1 MRRQH
6 RPFRLDT
13 LSSARSHRGAVA
25 PARVVQAKET
35 SGRLLFLDNLR
46 WLMIV
51 LVVTIHAAVT
61 YSGIGSWYYKE
72 PAKLG
77 PASLLFFLFYQTHV
91 QAFFMGLL
99 FLIAGYFV
107 PSSLD
112 RKGPG
117 RFVAD
122 RAVRLGV
129 PTLIYALLIHPPMV
143 YAVQAVSGARPA
155 SPLRD
160 YAHYVFTLEFVSG
173 TGPLW
178 FALALLV
185 FSGVYASGRILGLR
199 GGTSQ
204 DRLPSNL
211 DVLALIGVLAA
222 GSFLMRL
229 VQPLGTSVLNMQ
241 LGFFVQYIVLFAIG
255 GLARRRDWL
264 NQISTQFGRG
274 WSIAAVLIGVPMWFA
289 LMLLGGTEAGPFA
302 GGLHWQ
308 SAVYCTWESVF
319 CVGMCLGLLMFFR
332 QRFNRQ
338 GAPARFLSENA
349 FAVYVFHAPI
359 LLALA
364 LAMRGWRVWPFA
376 KFLVLSATGLVATLV
391 VAHFVVRRISGLRQV
406 MR

>member
-1 MRRQH
+1 MQ
-6 RPFRLDT
+6 LN
-13 LSSARSHRGAVA
+13 
-25 PARVVQAKET
+25 ET
-35 SGRLLFLDNLR
+35 SRRLLFLDNLR
-46 WLMIV
+46 GLMIV
-51 LVVTIHAAVT
+51 LVVTMHAAVT

-77 PASLLFFLFYQTHV
+77 PASLLFFLFYQTHL

-107 PSSLD
+107 PSSSD
-112 RKGPG
+112 RKAPG

-129 PTLIYALLIHPPMV
+129 PTLIYALLIHPAMV
-143 YAVQAVSGARPA
+143 YGLEVTSGAHSA

-185 FSGVYASGRILGLR
+185 FSCIYASGRTLGLQ
-199 GGTSQ
+199 GGALG
-204 DRLPSNL
+204 DRLPSNFG
-211 DVLALIGVLAA
+211 VLALIGVLAA
-222 GSFLMRL
+222 GSFLLRL
-229 VQPLGTSVLNMQ
+229 VQPLGSSVLNMQ
-241 LGFFVQYIVLFAIG
+241 LGFFVPYVVLFAIG
-255 GLARRRDWL
+255 CLARRKDWL
-264 NQISTQFGRG
+264 NQISTRFGMG
-274 WSIAAVLIGVPMWFA
+274 WSIAAVMIGVPTWFV
-289 LMLLGGTEAGPFA
+289 LMLLGGTEAERFA

-319 CVGMCLGLLMFFR
+319 CVGMCLGLLTLFR
-332 QRFNRQ
+332 QRFNHQ
-338 GAPARFLSENA
+338 GAPARFLSQNA

-364 LAMRGWRVWPFA
+364 LAMREWRAWPFA
-376 KFLVLSATGLVATLV
+376 KFLVLSATALVAAFV
-391 VAHFVVRRISGLRQV
+391 VAHFVVRRIPGLKQV